1 MQTKRQS
8 VPRSGSTGGGGG
20 GDGGGS
26 SVLTDAVG
34 HPVDGEGAAVAA
46 RVAGARRQRV
56 AVRQVV
62 EVVAVV
68 TGDGALVAGR

>member
-1 MQTKRQS
+1 MQAKRQS
-8 VPRSGSTGGGGG
+8 VARSGGTGGG
-20 GDGGGS
+20 GGGS

-34 HPVDGEGAAVAA
+34 HPVDGEGAAVTA